1 MTDTTVR
8 DEKMNF
14 KDVNGVCIIDV
25 DEKSISG
32 ANIIEFKRLLTSKVL
47 SRRVAIN
54 MKNISTVSHDFL
66 ELLKEVALT
75 QKISLIN
82 IDTNIYLMLFILKYD
97 QHVNLYLDSNDFIAE
112 KNMMLH
118 RRFKL
123 ISAA

>member
-1 MTDTTVR
+1 
-8 DEKMNF
+8 MNF

-32 ANIIEFKRLLTSKVL
+32 ANIIELKRLLASKVL

-123 ISAA
+123 VSAA